1 MNSLIIPLLI
11 LILSS
16 LTLMGV
22 IFVAIV
28 LWRIPKKCPQCG
40 KKMSITSINLICN
53 KCGFVESTVR

>member
-1 MNSLIIPLLI
+1 MNSMVMPLL

-16 LTLMGV
+16 LTLFGV

-40 KKMSITSINLICN
+40 KKMEIASINLICKN
-53 KCGFVESTVR
+53 CGTVESTQH